1 METLMAITLGM
12 IVGLDIALLMLYK
25 RIEKE
30 FSDIIK
36 K

>member
-1 METLMAITLGM
+1 MDTLISIILGM

-25 RIEKE
+25 RIDKD